1 MTTQSTPEKSLVLP
15 ICFALPPRLDVV
27 GAGVIVRNKRKDEVL
42 LVEGQGL
49 GRRDPWVSTEFA
61 WLDREVV
68 GRDDWAQKLHL
79 AISENE
85 GVTDEALELT
95 WQLSYV
101 VPCFV

>member
-1 MTTQSTPEKSLVLP
+1 MTTQSTPEKSSRLP
-15 ICFALPPRLDVV
+15 IGLALAPRLDVV
-27 GAGVIVRNKRKDEVL
+27 GAGVIVWNKRKDEVL

-61 WLDREVV
+61 WLDREIV

-79 AISENE
+79 ALSENE

>member
-1 MTTQSTPEKSLVLP
+1 MTQSTPEKSSRLP
-15 ICFALPPRLDVV
+15 LGFALAPRLDVV
-27 GAGVIVRNKRKDEVL
+27 AAGVIVRNKRKDEVL
-42 LVEGQGL
+42 LIEGQGL

-95 WQLSYV
+95 WQLGYV
-101 VPCFV
+101 VPCSV